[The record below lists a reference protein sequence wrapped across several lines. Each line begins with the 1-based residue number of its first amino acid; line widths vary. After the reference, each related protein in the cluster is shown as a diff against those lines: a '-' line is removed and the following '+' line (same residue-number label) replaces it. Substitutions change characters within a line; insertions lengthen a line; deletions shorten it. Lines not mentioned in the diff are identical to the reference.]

1 MKSTYEDL
9 HRLFRESIT
18 AREIAEPLAAFD
30 ANQPSEKVKGF
41 MEAKGFDV
49 VGVSS
54 DGTML
59 GYIQIG
65 DLKTGLLKEYT
76 KPFSDRTLLDEKT
89 PLLETLKKLAEEHF
103 VFLRF
108 LGAPSAIVTRGDLQ
122 KAPVRMW
129 LFGLVSILEMQL
141 LQLIK
146 NEGQGDWWID
156 LLSDSRLEKTND
168 IYKQRLERNEEIEL
182 ADCLQFGDKTSI
194 FNKTDTLFHR
204 TGFSSKNKWE
214 KTMYKIE
221 SLRNNLAH
229 SNEIREDS
237 WPEKID
243 LAIRIEELV
252 VLLEA
257 G

>member
-9 HRLFRESIT
+9 HRLFRDSIT

-59 GYIQIG
+59 GYVQIE
-65 DLKTGLLKEYT
+65 DLQAGLLKEYT
-76 KPFSDRTLLDEKT
+76 KPFLDRTLLDEKT
-89 PLLETLKKLAEEHF
+89 PLLDTLRKLEKDDF

-108 LGAPSAIVTRGDLQ
+108 LGSPSAIVTRSDLQ

-129 LFGLVSILEMQL
+129 LFGIISILEMQL

-146 NEGQGDWWID
+146 NEAKEDWWKD
-156 LLSDSRLEKTND
+156 LLSLERQKDAQKIYKLRLEK
-168 IYKQRLERNEEIEL
+168 KEEIGL
-182 ADCLQFGDKTSI
+182 VDCLQLGDKMTI
-194 FNKTDTLFHR
+194 FKKTDALFER
-204 TGFSSKNKWE
+204 TRFSSKKGW
-214 KTMYKIE
+214 KSTMDKIE

-237 WPEKID
+237 WPEKIN
-243 LAIRIEELV
+243 LAIRIEDL
-252 VLLEA
+252 VLLLEE
-257 G
+257 

>member
-9 HRLFRESIT
+9 HRLFRDSIT

-30 ANQPSEKVKGF
+30 ANQPAEKVKSF

-59 GYIQIG
+59 GYVEKN
-65 DLKTGLLKEYT
+65 DLKSGLLKEHT

-89 PLLETLKKLAEEHF
+89 PLLETLGKLAEEHF

-146 NEGQGDWWID
+146 NEAEGDWWWD
-156 LLSDSRLEKTND
+156 LLTPDRQEGALKIYKLKLEK
-168 IYKQRLERNEEIEL
+168 NEEIGL
-182 ADCLQFGDKTSI
+182 ADCLQFGDKMTI
-194 FNKTDTLFHR
+194 FKKTDALFER
-204 TGFSSKNKWE
+204 TGFSSKNDWKA
-214 KTMYKIE
+214 TMSKIE
-221 SLRNNLAH
+221 SLRNSLAH
-229 SNEIREDS
+229 SNEIKEDS
-237 WPEKID
+237 WPEKIK
-243 LAIRIEELV
+243 LALRIEQLV
-252 VLLEA
+252 VLFEK

>member
-1 MKSTYEDL
+1 MKSNYEDL
-9 HRLFRESIT
+9 HRLFRDSIT

-49 VGVSS
+49 IGVSS

-59 GYIQIG
+59 GYVQIE
-65 DLKTGLLKEYT
+65 DLKIGLLKEYT

-89 PLLETLKKLAEEHF
+89 PLLETLGKLAEEDF

-108 LGAPSAIVTRGDLQ
+108 LGAPSAIVTRSDLQ

-129 LFGLVSILEMQL
+129 LFGIISILEMQL
-141 LQLIK
+141 LQIIK
-146 NEGQGDWWID
+146 NEAEEDWWKD
-156 LLSDSRLEKTND
+156 LISPERQKAAQK
-168 IYKQRLERNEEIEL
+168 IYKLRLDKKEEIGL
-182 ADCLQFGDKTSI
+182 VDCLQFGDKMTI
-194 FNKTDTLFHR
+194 FKKTDALFER
-204 TGFSSKNKWE
+204 TRFSSKNDWKS
-214 KTMYKIE
+214 TMDKIE

>member
-59 GYIQIG
+59 GYVQIE
-65 DLKTGLLKEYT
+65 DLKIGLLKEYT

-89 PLLETLKKLAEEHF
+89 PLLQTLRKLAEEHF

-182 ADCLQFGDKTSI
+182 ADCLQLGDKTSI
-194 FNKTDTLFHR
+194 FNKTDTLLHR
-204 TGFSSKNKWE
+204 TGFSSKKDW
-214 KTMYKIE
+214 KSTMDKIE

-243 LAIRIEELV
+243 LAIQIEKLV
-252 VLLEA
+252 LILEA
-257 G
+257 V

>member
-9 HRLFRESIT
+9 HRLFRDSIT

-30 ANQPSEKVKGF
+30 ANQPAEKVKSF

-59 GYIQIG
+59 GYVEKS
-65 DLKTGLLKEYT
+65 DLKSGLLKEHT

-89 PLLETLKKLAEEHF
+89 PLLETLGKLAEEHF

-146 NEGQGDWWID
+146 NEAEGDWWWD
-156 LLSDSRLEKTND
+156 LITIGRQEKTVEIYNERLEK
-168 IYKQRLERNEEIEL
+168 NEEIGL
-182 ADCLQFGDKTSI
+182 ADCLQFGDKMII
-194 FNKTDTLFHR
+194 FKKTDTLFQR
-204 TGFSSKNKWE
+204 TGFISKKDWKE
-214 KTMYKIE
+214 KLNKIE
-221 SLRNNLAH
+221 RLRNNLAH
-229 SNEIREDS
+229 PNKIKENS
-237 WPEKID
+237 WPEKIQ
-243 LAIRIEELV
+243 LASHIEALV
-252 VLLEA
+252 RKLENE
-257 G
+257 